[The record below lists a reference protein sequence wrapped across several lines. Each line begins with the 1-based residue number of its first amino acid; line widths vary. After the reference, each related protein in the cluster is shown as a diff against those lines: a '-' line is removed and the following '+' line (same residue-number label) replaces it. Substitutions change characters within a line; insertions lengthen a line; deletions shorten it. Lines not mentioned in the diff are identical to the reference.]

1 MAYPINCPT
10 FRAPFFGALVAF
22 IALLLVSSLSSSAQ
36 SPTLGRAMKAQ
47 DAMAGTLRVRA
58 SDHGQLRP
66 MPTLATNVDINVTGM
81 ISRSS
86 VTQHF
91 ANPTDEWLEGIYV
104 FPLSESAAVD
114 TLVMK
119 M

>member
-47 DAMAGTLRVRA
+47 DAKAGTFNFPNYPNTRGSACR
-58 SDHGQLRP
+58 DHVCFRLQD
-66 MPTLATNVDINVTGM
+66 A
-81 ISRSS
+81 
-86 VTQHF
+86 
-91 ANPTDEWLEGIYV
+91 
-104 FPLSESAAVD
+104 
-114 TLVMK
+114 
-119 M
+119 

>member
-47 DAMAGTLRVRA
+47 EYLDQVIEDDVDLKFIHHSYVDYMGYLISEKDSDA
-58 SDHGQLRP
+58 H
-66 MPTLATNVDINVTGM
+66 M
-81 ISRSS
+81 IS
-86 VTQHF
+86 
-91 ANPTDEWLEGIYV
+91 
-104 FPLSESAAVD
+104 ESQK
-114 TLVMK
+114 TP
-119 M
+119 